1 MDAIGSQSPS
11 YHIGT
16 GICELWRLLNALLEG
31 EYTSRRDLL
40 SEWVPGVASR
50 V

>member
-1 MDAIGSQSPS
+1 MDSIGSQSPS

-16 GICELWRLLNALLEG
+16 GFCELWRVYRTPCWG
-31 EYTSRRDLL
+31 GYTSRRDLL
-40 SEWVPGVASR
+40 SGWVPGVASR